1 MKRILILASTVLTL
15 GAVALADPGG
25 KGKDNGHGQASQKQH
40 GPSADKGRH
49 QSSPGN
55 KAQSHSKG
63 QQRGPAPGQ
72 HEQKG
77 KSQSQQRSQHQEQRG
92 KAQTQQRP
100 QHQDQRG
107 KSQPQQQRASSS
119 SGRHM
124 TPPKTGR
131 TDNGNHNR
139 AVSRSSAPSR
149 MAAPPIVV
157 RNKVINNVHITNVYR
172 SGYTAYNPGWRDQ
185 NFWYPHYVYVYDQRS
200 APSPWY
206 WYPHLPAY
214 LSISFLRPSVS
225 VVFSFGIGEVYAYRP
240 HYYSRFEPDRLD
252 IAADRLQIAFR
263 DGDFD
268 RMSYMVDP
276 NVWVQIQVG
285 DRNDYEVRGQDF
297 RGMMRD
303 LTHDTRTVSYDITR
317 VRSGSG
323 LAVVEARHVYIDPWG
338 RREVVHHH
346 YGLRRTPRGYVIVS
360 FRTDL
365 A

>member
-1 MKRILILASTVLTL
+1 M
-15 GAVALADPGG
+15 
-25 KGKDNGHGQASQKQH
+25 
-40 GPSADKGRH
+40 
-49 QSSPGN
+49 SP
-55 KAQSHSKG
+55 
-63 QQRGPAPGQ
+63 P
-72 HEQKG
+72 
-77 KSQSQQRSQHQEQRG
+77 
-92 KAQTQQRP
+92 QTER
-100 QHQDQRG
+100 
-107 KSQPQQQRASSS
+107 K
-119 SGRHM
+119 
-124 TPPKTGR
+124 
-131 TDNGNHNR
+131 DNGNHNR
-139 AVSRSSAPSR
+139 FVSRSSAPSR
-149 MAAPPIVV
+149 FAAPPVIV
-157 RNKVINNVHITNVYR
+157 RNQVINNVHVTNVYR
-172 SGYTAYNPGWRDQ
+172 SGYTSYNPDWRDR
-185 NFWYPHYVYVYDQRS
+185 NFWYPHYVYVYDDHC

-214 LSISFLRPSVS
+214 LSISLLRPSVS

-240 HYYSRFEPDRLD
+240 HYYRRFEPDRLD
-252 IAADRLQIAFR
+252 IAADRLQLAFR

-285 DRNDYEVRGQDF
+285 DRNDYDVRGQDF

-323 LAVVEARHVYIDPWG
+323 MAVVEARHVYMDPWG
-338 RREVVHHH
+338 RREVVYHH